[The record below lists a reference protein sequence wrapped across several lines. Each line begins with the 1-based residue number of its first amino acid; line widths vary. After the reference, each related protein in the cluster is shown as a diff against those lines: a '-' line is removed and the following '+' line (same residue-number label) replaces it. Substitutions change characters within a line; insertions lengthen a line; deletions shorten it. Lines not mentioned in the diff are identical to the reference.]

1 LAQKAE
7 NRLIAPNHKTTSIA
21 NDHSRCKIVAAD
33 CKQVK
38 HKIVTADCKH
48 AKRETTLP
56 LREYNPRTACL
67 FSLVFKSKGEA

>member
-7 NRLIAPNHKTTSIA
+7 NRLIAPNHKPTSIA
-21 NDHSRCKIVAAD
+21 NDHRHCKIIAAD
-33 CKQVK
+33 REHVK
-38 HKIVTADCKH
+38 HKIMAINGKH